1 MQKDWVL
8 QWVNLQLL
16 CDTYGHLIP
25 TVFLCSILPHI
36 ICIRKERQVYISH
49 SSGKPMGRVFSIVFP
64 WNVRIPHYF
73 HTEERQVKYPLVWNT
88 YGHPIPI
95 VFHTKLSLHEHKNL
109 YSFHYSFHILHFT
122 KLDTISV
129 PYHGLA
135 RYGLLFTMS
144 NPYFYFG
151 KRINLLSIYFSLCFL
166 LWFVPAFFIWVMFH
180 PCFLFLRRQRMHS
193 NKIQLLYCQLVL
205 SKLQEACLPSSV

>member
-1 MQKDWVL
+1 MRYLWAPYSHSFLMQHITSYHLHTKRKASIH
-8 QWVNLQLL
+8 QPLL
-16 CDTYGHLIP
+16 WETYG
-25 TVFLCSILPHI
+25 
-36 ICIRKERQVYISH
+36 Q
-49 SSGKPMGRVFSIVFP
+49 VFSIVFP

-73 HTEERQVKYPLVWNT
+73 HTEERQVKYLLVWNT

-95 VFHTKLSLHEHKNL
+95 VFHPKLSLHEHKNL

-166 LWFVPAFFIWVMFH
+166 L
-180 PCFLFLRRQRMHS
+180 
-193 NKIQLLYCQLVL
+193 
-205 SKLQEACLPSSV
+205 

>member
-1 MQKDWVL
+1 MRYLWAPYSHSFLMQHITSYHLHTKRKASIH
-8 QWVNLQLL
+8 QPLL
-16 CDTYGHLIP
+16 WETYG
-25 TVFLCSILPHI
+25 
-36 ICIRKERQVYISH
+36 Q
-49 SSGKPMGRVFSIVFP
+49 VFSIVFP

-144 NPYFYFG
+144 NPYFYFV
-151 KRINLLSIYFSLCFL
+151 RESIFYPSILVYVFFCDLYQLFLFGLCFT
-166 LWFVPAFFIWVMFH
+166 
-180 PCFLFLRRQRMHS
+180 
-193 NKIQLLYCQLVL
+193 LVFYF
-205 SKLQEACLPSSV
+205 

>member
-1 MQKDWVL
+1 M
-8 QWVNLQLL
+8 
-16 CDTYGHLIP
+16 
-25 TVFLCSILPHI
+25 
-36 ICIRKERQVYISH
+36 
-49 SSGKPMGRVFSIVFP
+49 
-64 WNVRIPHYF
+64 RIPHYF
-73 HTEERQVKYPLVWNT
+73 HTEERQVKYPLVWNK

-144 NPYFYFG
+144 NPYFYFV
-151 KRINLLSIYFSLCFL
+151 RESIFYPSILVYVFFCDLYQLFLFGLCFT
-166 LWFVPAFFIWVMFH
+166 
-180 PCFLFLRRQRMHS
+180 
-193 NKIQLLYCQLVL
+193 LVFYFWGGRECTQTRFNF
-205 SKLQEACLPSSV
+205 SIACLCSQSYKKLVSPVQFRFQFSS